1 VNVATD
7 TIAERVQGER
17 PSVFKSALTA
27 AIVGGAAAAL
37 TYRLLRRS
45 GDEAGVE

>member
-1 VNVATD
+1 VNVAAD
-7 TIAERVQGER
+7 TIADRAQGER
-17 PSVFKSALTA
+17 PSAFKSALTA

-45 GDEAGVE
+45 GDGSGVD